1 MKTIGIVGQGYV
13 GGAVFNWFSAHYKHN
28 GEPLVYDKFKKLGSI
43 EELDSK
49 ADIIFVCVPT
59 PYVPQT
65 GYDDSAIIET
75 LTNLKNPKIIVIK
88 STILPGRCQQF
99 KSQFPHHTIFFNP
112 EFLTARN
119 AVNDFLEPSRQI
131 IGYTER
137 NDELANELMS
147 LLPNAPFKRIVTTT
161 EAELIKYFGN
171 AFLAT
176 KVIYANQF
184 YDLCQALGANYD
196 NVKEGAAADERIGA
210 SHLEIFHEGYRGYG
224 GFCLPKD
231 TKALIDYGNYLGV
244 DMSLLKEVDRSNEKL
259 VAQHAA
265 RPLVSV
271 IITTYN
277 RPQYLQGAL
286 QSVLAQKY
294 APFEVIVVDDA
305 SSNPETAK
313 ILGEIADP
321 RVTVLRHPRNSGGAV
336 SLNTGLSSARGS
348 YIAILDDDDEWIDE
362 NKLSAQVDFMEAHA
376 DHVLVGTQGIVV
388 ESDTDK
394 EIWRSSDDLDDST
407 IREGFLLNNPILHS
421 SVLFRASAIQKVHG
435 YDISFNRGKDW
446 DLLLRL
452 AQTGKVAILGITA
465 LKYREPSSDDR
476 DLIQLRLKDARAKF
490 GVIWENRKKFA
501 NSTKAL
507 AIESGRLSVFAG
519 LKVFLSLF
527 SKKFSRQFVSSAL
540 KIKRDLEAKRKGVLA
555 KKN

>member
-13 GGAVFNWFSAHYKHN
+13 GGAVFNWFSTHHKHN
-28 GEPLVYDKFKKLGSI
+28 GEPLVYDKFKKIGSI
-43 EELDSK
+43 EELDTK

-59 PYVPQT
+59 PYIPQT

-75 LTNLKNPKIIVIK
+75 LTNLKNPKTIVIK

-119 AVNDFLEPSRQI
+119 AVNDFLHPNRQI
-131 IGYTER
+131 IGYTEH
-137 NDELANELMS
+137 NDELANELMA
-147 LLPNAPFKRIVTTT
+147 LLPDAPYKQVVTST

-176 KVIYANQF
+176 KVVYANQF

-196 NVKEGAAADERIGA
+196 KVKEGAAADERIGG

-231 TKALIDYGNYLGV
+231 TKAIIDHGNSLGV

-259 VAQHAA
+259 VSQHAT
-265 RPLVSV
+265 RPLVSI

-277 RPQYLQGAL
+277 RPKYLKGAIK
-286 QSVLAQKY
+286 SVLAQKY
-294 APFEVIVVDDA
+294 SPLEVIVVDDA

-313 ILGEIADP
+313 SLSEIADQ
-321 RVTVLRHPRNSGGAV
+321 RVKVLRHPRNSGGAV
-336 SLNTGLSSARGS
+336 SLNTGLSSARGE

-362 NKLSAQVDFMEAHA
+362 NKLSAQVDFMESHT
-376 DHVLVGTQGIVV
+376 DHVLVGTQGIFV
-388 ESDTDK
+388 ESDTNN
-394 EIWRSSDDLDDST
+394 EIWRSNDDLDDST
-407 IREGFLLNNPILHS
+407 IREEFLLKNPILHS
-421 SVLFRASAIQKVHG
+421 SVLYRSSAVNKANG
-435 YDISFNRGKDW
+435 YDINFKRGKDW

-452 AQTGKVAILGITA
+452 AQIGKVAVLGITA
-465 LKYREPSSDDR
+465 LKYREPTANER
-476 DLIQLRLKDARAKF
+476 NLIALRLADANAKL
-490 GVIWENRKKFA
+490 GIIWKNRKRFE

-507 AIESGRLSVFAG
+507 ITELSRVALFAS
-519 LKVFLSLF
+519 LKIFTNIIGKKYSRKFVGTSIKVKQSL
-527 SKKFSRQFVSSAL
+527 SKKMS
-540 KIKRDLEAKRKGVLA
+540 
-555 KKN
+555 